1 MSATSFR
8 LTAVASAG
16 LWLLLGMHAP
26 LVHDFTRHGR
36 VPSAGVLLAVALV
49 LVAAPLAA
57 SMTRRTRPD
66 EIDTSSAETGRRHAG

>member
-49 LVAAPLAA
+49 LVAAVATLAMVLRAGSRLGDGSAA
-57 SMTRRTRPD
+57 S
-66 EIDTSSAETGRRHAG
+66 